1 MAHGGSLWHRWPD
14 ILLCL
19 QTWKANLMPRFPRP
33 FRPALVLLAALA
45 VLATASAADAHK
57 QGMRLSIGPV
67 AGNASPIQIR
77 RAGVLLL
84 RPFGGGKLTLSLHD
98 LRTPAGV
105 KLNAPGNEL
114 RLALRVNGVPKSV
127 VLPFAVT
134 KGAATVRS
142 AITPAQPLF
151 QGDVVEVV
159 AADLVDQGGVRFG
172 TIGVPAGTRTPI
184 LTSSL
189 VYVVDSP
196 SVIHFSRGGD
206 TRLKL
211 RDDGNFNSGFDTLL
225 DAAGAEITHP
235 GVRVEL
241 GLVRNGVPSTFSYTY
256 DVVHGR
262 SVPDGRPV
270 ANVGL
275 SIAENVEVT
284 RLDVYDG
291 ASVRFATLGL
301 RITAPPP
308 P

>member
-1 MAHGGSLWHRWPD
+1 MLRSS
-14 ILLCL
+14 
-19 QTWKANLMPRFPRP
+19 RP
-33 FRPALVLLAALA
+33 SRALLVLLATTAV
-45 VLATASAADAHK
+45 VLAAAPPADAHK

-67 AGNASPIQIR
+67 AGNTSPVQIR

-84 RPFGGGKLTLSLHD
+84 RPFGGGKLTLSLHE
-98 LRTPAGV
+98 LRTPEGV

-114 RLALRVNGVPKSV
+114 RLSLRVNGVPKSV
-127 VLPFAVT
+127 VLPFAIV
-134 KGAATVRS
+134 KGEATVRS

-151 QGDVVEVV
+151 KGDVVEVV
-159 AADLVDQGGVRFG
+159 GVDLVDQGGIRFG

-184 LTSSL
+184 VTSSL
-189 VYVVDSP
+189 VYVVDST
-196 SVIHFSRGGD
+196 SAIHFSRGGD

-225 DAAGAEITHP
+225 DANGAEITHP

-256 DVVHGR
+256 DIVRGR
-262 SVPDGRPV
+262 SVPNGRPV
-270 ANVGL
+270 AYVGL
-275 SIAENVEVT
+275 SIDENVEVT

-301 RITAPPP
+301 RITAPPRP
-308 P
+308 